1 MHPHRHGIRKQRS
14 KIANQSWEISTP
26 THSCAS
32 FSSGDPPSG
41 ATGSTYIS
49 DTAETPD
56 GSVKEWDACLARNPD
71 CERMRQTD
79 VEGTASVLPRCDDNG
94 PVVCFCEKDKTCP
107 MKNISES
114 PSSPVRRVSPLILR
128 RVTVNGFGFRDENE
142 NGGLS
147 LDEEE
152 EEEEDDSRNEDSDSE
167 VNSPE
172 SFSCQRTQ
180 AYIFFPQSSC
190 ARTCKIWP
198 FPRMGPPNELRPLHR
213 TGPRWIVTTSFP
225 ATAQTSLGEEPEC
238 LSDTDVQNKLSKPTK
253 QSKSTDE
260 AREVLEGQLLSSA
273 PGEKAPTDMLGVL
286 ERTLEDRA
294 ESLNN
299 PRGTLTQDIFHISKL
314 ADHNTCSALGEKP
327 PTCTLE
333 RTWKCLLDSPR
344 LILTHVSKPAE
355 LESNQSLKNAFE
367 DALEYSASVATE
379 QVNNYKL
386 NGHGY
391 AASLEGNGLVK
402 NHPLLKKSNQKVLS
416 SGSTNQSDVPVN
428 RQEHGKDSLDPKPV
442 IQTSRAPSFE
452 DQEGNKNG
460 GRQTLYNPGSLSE
473 MCLKV
478 KMLKAQHSSLVTT
491 SSSVDQDTKSVT
503 PNSVARTPDG
513 NPDCSGEGKRMQVF
527 DSYTITDS
535 SEDENKNV
543 TSLSSDEES
552 VEHHAAEILWSDDDD
567 GTCQI
572 KNKEQGSTPP
582 SSKVV
587 ADSFLDVSRA
597 YEEDVLILDVIQDDP
612 ELFGAVVT
620 ETVSKQDA
628 LTEEN
633 EETQLKT
640 ESKLQTTNHCKIVWD
655 LKTDCISKY
664 HSTAAEAKMEN
675 MEDGGSVTVKETQ
688 SYRDQPSQ
696 GMNTL
701 KLENATDCNNNQE
714 MRDTNNLN
722 ALTVINTRATR
733 LVMDTCRNECEMT
746 AKVETSALRALN
758 GSYCWYYFSE
768 YSTCLRST
776 CWFLH
781 IPRDGDEK
789 FCMDTVKKFCHVGK
803 HALILRA
810 VEVFMGY
817 YNKCS
822 PSVSF
827 SQEVVNSLLS
837 SLLNMCLLRE
847 FEAVINL
854 LLAHKRLPPAEIMLA
869 VFKLVRER
877 GLINT
882 VPELI
887 LLTSKIVEAGC
898 VFSVDQCEVMQ
909 NHLQM
914 MQVPRQ
920 QMDIFLAV
928 KCRALVTNPHTS
940 ELSNLAQA
948 VVRVEMLKHQ
958 DDWAELALVFCGVC
972 VGSHSPT
979 ELLRFCCCVTMA
991 LLKEPKDK
999 LVLPYEL
1006 FAESVCQQASSNE
1019 MIKTILGR
1027 IGVSLIFRYHR
1038 TQEWNKGVKLVS
1050 VMFRLH
1056 IEFITLKGIMG
1067 NEHRVS
1073 RCQLVTMATELF
1085 LHSGSIE
1092 GALKMLRADGW
1103 FVSSSMWPC
1112 EQADIE
1118 SRKHVLTLLAGKTSH
1133 RDTFEILTNLPG
1145 LRQPING
1152 VQINDYTEMF
1162 SAHLR
1167 LCVIK
1172 QTLPVAADIV
1182 EFMLIQGMVPETLQ
1196 LQNLIHKLGKQ
1207 NNWSRAR
1214 ALFKRARSAGFYSA
1228 VVCERDGLF
1237 LPCSLSEIEMTLAF
1251 EMFITIINA
1260 NLLAPAGSSQPLLIT
1275 LRRHA
1280 GVEDVTESVYLAA
1293 GCRLLSAALIPNP
1306 KLSIRYTAVNQS
1318 QEQLFQ
1324 LDRASAHKWF
1334 LQNERWAQ
1342 EIWAS

>member
-1 MHPHRHGIRKQRS
+1 M
-14 KIANQSWEISTP
+14 
-26 THSCAS
+26 
-32 FSSGDPPSG
+32 
-41 ATGSTYIS
+41 
-49 DTAETPD
+49 
-56 GSVKEWDACLARNPD
+56 
-71 CERMRQTD
+71 
-79 VEGTASVLPRCDDNG
+79 
-94 PVVCFCEKDKTCP
+94 
-107 MKNISES
+107 
-114 PSSPVRRVSPLILR
+114 
-128 RVTVNGFGFRDENE
+128 
-142 NGGLS
+142 
-147 LDEEE
+147 
-152 EEEEDDSRNEDSDSE
+152 
-167 VNSPE
+167 
-172 SFSCQRTQ
+172 
-180 AYIFFPQSSC
+180 
-190 ARTCKIWP
+190 
-198 FPRMGPPNELRPLHR
+198 
-213 TGPRWIVTTSFP
+213 
-225 ATAQTSLGEEPEC
+225 
-238 LSDTDVQNKLSKPTK
+238 
-253 QSKSTDE
+253 
-260 AREVLEGQLLSSA
+260 
-273 PGEKAPTDMLGVL
+273 
-286 ERTLEDRA
+286 
-294 ESLNN
+294 
-299 PRGTLTQDIFHISKL
+299 
-314 ADHNTCSALGEKP
+314 
-327 PTCTLE
+327 
-333 RTWKCLLDSPR
+333 
-344 LILTHVSKPAE
+344 
-355 LESNQSLKNAFE
+355 
-367 DALEYSASVATE
+367 
-379 QVNNYKL
+379 
-386 NGHGY
+386 
-391 AASLEGNGLVK
+391 
-402 NHPLLKKSNQKVLS
+402 LS
-416 SGSTNQSDVPVN
+416 SGSNNQSDVPVI
-428 RQEHGKDSLDPKPV
+428 REEDQKLPKDLLYPKPV
-442 IQTSRAPSFE
+442 SQTSREKSFE
-452 DQEGNKNG
+452 DQEGVGNCG
-460 GRQTLYNPGSLSE
+460 GQVLYNPESLSQI
-473 MCLKV
+473 CLKL
-478 KMLKAQHSSLVTT
+478 KMLKAQHSSLVTA
-491 SSSVDQDTKSVT
+491 SSLVDQDTKIVT
-503 PNSVARTPDG
+503 PNSVVHTPDSK
-513 NPDCSGEGKRMQVF
+513 PDRSGEGKRMQVF
-527 DSYTITDS
+527 DSYAITDS
-535 SEDENKNV
+535 TFEDENKNFA
-543 TSLSSDEES
+543 SLSSDGES
-552 VEHHAAEILWSDDDD
+552 VEHHAAENLLSDDD
-567 GTCQI
+567 GTYQI
-572 KNKEQGSTPP
+572 KDKEQGSTPP
-582 SSKVV
+582 LSPLV

-620 ETVSKQDA
+620 ETVSNEDA
-628 LTEEN
+628 STEEN
-633 EETQLKT
+633 EETQQKS
-640 ESKLQTTNHCKIVWD
+640 ESKLQTGNPCKIVWD
-655 LKTDCISKY
+655 LNTDRISEP
-664 HSTAAEAKMEN
+664 HSTAVDAKTK
-675 MEDGGSVTVKETQ
+675 DGGTVMVKETQ
-688 SYRDQPSQ
+688 SYIAQPAQ
-696 GMNTL
+696 CMNTL
-701 KLENATDCNNNQE
+701 KSEHATDCNNNQDMKE
-714 MRDTNNLN
+714 TNNLF
-722 ALTVINTRATR
+722 AITVKNTRATS
-733 LVMDTCRNECEMT
+733 LVMNTFGNGVEVT
-746 AKVETSALRALN
+746 AKETSALRNVN

-768 YSTCLRST
+768 YSTCLRSV

-822 PSVSF
+822 PSGSF
-827 SQEVVNSLLS
+827 NQETVNSLLS
-837 SLLNMCLLRE
+837 SLLNICLLRE

-854 LLAHKRLPPAEIMLA
+854 LLAHKRLPPPEIMLA

-909 NHLQM
+909 SHLQM
-914 MQVPRQ
+914 MLVTRQ

-928 KCRALVTNPHTS
+928 KCRALATNPHTS
-940 ELSNLAQA
+940 ELSDLAQA

-958 DDWAELALVFCGVC
+958 DDWAGLALVFCGVC
-972 VGSHSPT
+972 VGSHSPP

-999 LVLPYEL
+999 LTLPYEL

-1067 NEHRVS
+1067 NEHGVS

-1085 LHSGSIE
+1085 LYSASIE

-1103 FVSSSMWPC
+1103 FVSSSLWPC

-1133 RDTFEILTNLPG
+1133 RDTLEILTNLPG

-1162 SAHLR
+1162 GAHLR

-1182 EFMLIQGMVPETLQ
+1182 EFMLIHGMVPETLQ

-1214 ALFKRARSAGFYSA
+1214 TLFKRARSAGFYTA
-1228 VVCERDGLF
+1228 VVCERDSLF
-1237 LPCSLSEIEMTLAF
+1237 LPCSLTEIEMTLAF
-1251 EMFITIINA
+1251 EMFITIINT
-1260 NLLAPAGSSQPLLIT
+1260 NLLAPAGSSQSLLIT

-1324 LDRASAHKWF
+1324 LDRGSAHKWF

-1342 EIWAS
+1342 EIWTS